1 MKQLSAS
8 TPNALHDLLPKV
20 EQIAKDLADLPGSL
34 PNQTNHNA
42 VALEEAIGLNVERAV
57 KAEHEATW
65 AKLAEKFETMDHR

>member
-34 PNQTNHNA
+34 DQTNHNA
-42 VALEEAIGLNVERAV
+42 AMEEALGQNVERAV
-57 KAEHEATW
+57 KAQHEATW